1 MGKPIVTNLVLL
13 LIALI
18 WGFGFVPQ
26 RLGMDYVGPAA
37 FNGMRFLL
45 GAISLL
51 PVLFL
56 SKSVSL
62 ESLFNWPTLR
72 LSSLLGGILFAGAS
86 LQQISIQFT
95 SLANVAFI
103 SGLCVIVVPII
114 GFFIGYKYKLVV
126 WIGGFV
132 AIAGL
137 YLMTGSNGAIALKG
151 DLLALLGAV
160 FWAIHLLLLA
170 KKAAKYNQLV
180 LAFYQFLLCG
190 LLSVLLAAGFED
202 RLLPEVAAGYI
213 WPVLNGVIVVGLA
226 YTLQVFV
233 MQYAEPFSASLI
245 LALEAVFGAMAGYLI
260 FNEQLATAA
269 LLGALMIFVG
279 CTLAQSSGSQSKASK
294 METS

>member
-1 MGKPIVTNLVLL
+1 MNKPIITNLVLL
-13 LIALI
+13 LIAVV

-51 PVLFL
+51 PVLCL

-62 ESLFNWPTLR
+62 ESVFNWPTLR
-72 LSSLLGGILFAGAS
+72 LSLLLGGILFGGAS
-86 LQQISIQFT
+86 FQQISIQFT

-103 SGLCVIVVPII
+103 TGLYVIVVPII
-114 GFFIGYKYKLVV
+114 GFFIGYKYKLIV
-126 WIGGFV
+126 WIGGFI

-151 DLLALLGAV
+151 DLLALVGAV
-160 FWAIHLLLLA
+160 FWAIHMLVLA

-180 LAFYQFLLCG
+180 LAFYQFLFCG
-190 LLSVLLAAGFED
+190 LFSVLVATGFED
-202 RLLPEVAAGYI
+202 RILPEVAAGYV
-213 WPVLNGVIVVGLA
+213 WPLLNGIIVVGVA

-233 MQYAEPFSASLI
+233 MQHAEPFAASLI
-245 LALEAVFGAMAGYLI
+245 LALEAVFGAIAGYFI
-260 FNEQLATAA
+260 FNEQLAVAG
-269 LLGALMIFVG
+269 LMGALMMFMG
-279 CTLAQSSGSQSKASK
+279 CILAQLPGSQSKTAK
-294 METS
+294 V